1 MARVYALANQ
11 KGGVGK
17 TTTAINLAACLA
29 EAGERALVIDLDPQA
44 NATSGLGMRANGTS
58 SYDLLDGAPLAD
70 LAKHTAFANLDLI
83 PSRPDLAGAVVE
95 LAAREDGERYLAQAL
110 ASGTSQYDFVFI
122 DCPPALGPL
131 TVNALAAAD
140 RVLVPVQAEYY
151 ALEGL
156 TQLMQSI
163 DLIRRRLNPGLG
175 IGGVL
180 MTMVDRVPVSR
191 RTSRRRCASISARS
205 SSATPSR
212 ARCDWPKR
220 RATVC
225 LQSHTTAVPRER
237 RRTGRW
243 RWNLSSAANR
253 RGLGRGLELLMG
265 GVEPAATELLE
276 LPVDAVH
283 PNPRQ
288 PRKRFDGEAG
298 SGLAESIRTQG
309 VIQPL
314 LVRPRTAGG
323 YEIVA
328 GERRWRAARE
338 AGRQTVPAVVR
349 ESDDRET
356 LLLGLVENVARE
368 QLTAV
373 EEARAYAVLI
383 DEFGL
388 SLGDVAER
396 VGRSKPSV
404 SNRIRLLELPDDVL
418 GMVER
423 GQISEGHARAVLAVP
438 DHEGRRRLAR
448 EIVQKGLSV
457 RVAEQRAKWAGAKQ
471 KPRVRATPVD
481 PALAARVR
489 EGLQRITGFHA
500 KVTSNRIEIVFADE
514 HELAEIAE
522 ALERM

>member
-1 MARVYALANQ
+1 
-11 KGGVGK
+11 
-17 TTTAINLAACLA
+17 
-29 EAGERALVIDLDPQA
+29 
-44 NATSGLGMRANGTS
+44 
-58 SYDLLDGAPLAD
+58 
-70 LAKHTAFANLDLI
+70 
-83 PSRPDLAGAVVE
+83 
-95 LAAREDGERYLAQAL
+95 
-110 ASGTSQYDFVFI
+110 
-122 DCPPALGPL
+122 
-131 TVNALAAAD
+131 
-140 RVLVPVQAEYY
+140 
-151 ALEGL
+151 
-156 TQLMQSI
+156 
-163 DLIRRRLNPGLG
+163 
-175 IGGVL
+175 
-180 MTMVDRVPVSR
+180 
-191 RTSRRRCASISARS
+191 
-205 SSATPSR
+205 
-212 ARCDWPKR
+212 
-220 RATVC
+220 
-225 LQSHTTAVPRER
+225 
-237 RRTGRW
+237 
-243 RWNLSSAANR
+243 LSSAANR

-265 GVEPAATELLE
+265 GSEPAASELLE
-276 LPVDAVH
+276 LPVDAIH

-298 SGLAESIRTQG
+298 SGLAESIRAQG

-314 LVRPRTAGG
+314 LVRPRDAGG

-349 ESDDRET
+349 AADDRDT

-368 QLTAV
+368 QLTPV

-383 DEFGL
+383 DEFAL

-423 GQISEGHARAVLAVP
+423 GQLTEGHARAVLAVP

-457 RVAEQRAKWAGAKQ
+457 RAAEQRAKWAGARQ

-489 EGLQRITGFHA
+489 TALERITGFHA
-500 KVTSNRIEIVFADE
+500 KVTASRVELVFADE
-514 HELAEIAE
+514 LELEELAE
-522 ALERM
+522 ALERASARI